1 MTSPDEPTAI
11 SVEVNERD
19 ITLLL
24 KDGREFRVPLRWFP
38 RLLAAT
44 PEQRHEAHVCAA
56 GAQLRWN
63 QLDEDICVGALMLDV
78 EQLLIDEKLSS
89 QIPDD
94 FPSDTTPASLS
105 GSQPKLAARRIA
117 GRLVVG
123 LTAPERY
130 QRWEICE
137 DLARQLV
144 SKTLKDAA
152 KFPGHSHDTTLRRM
166 RRAIEG
172 KRWTSAVETDW
183 LMERLRVLLGW

>member
-1 MTSPDEPTAI
+1 MTNPNDLIAI
-11 SVEVNERD
+11 SVTANEDNFR
-19 ITLLL
+19 LFL
-24 KDGREFRVPLRWFP
+24 KDGREFRIPWRWLP
-38 RLLAAT
+38 RVLAAT
-44 PEQRHEAHVCAA
+44 PEQRSEVRVSAF
-56 GAQLRWN
+56 GTQLRWD
-63 QLDEDICVGALMLDV
+63 QLNEDVCVSALMLDV
-78 EQLLIDEKLSS
+78 EQLLIEENLSS

-117 GRLVVG
+117 GRIVVG

-130 QRWEICE
+130 QRWDICE

-144 SKTLKDAA
+144 SKTLQDAA
-152 KFPGHSHDTTLRRM
+152 KFPEHSHDTTLRRM

-172 KRWTSAVETDW
+172 KRWTSVVETDW